1 MRKPQVIGFDAD
13 DTLWVNEPFFREAEV
28 KFSQLMQDYGEAE
41 AITQQLFDT
50 EVGNLDAYGYGI
62 KSFILSMMECAMN
75 ITDHRADH
83 NIIDGILNIGKEM
96 LRKPVELL
104 DGVEETLSY
113 LKASGYRLIV
123 ATKGDL
129 VDQERKLRKSK
140 LEHYFHHIE
149 IMSDKQPS
157 NYERLLK
164 SLDIPAD
171 EFLMVGNS
179 LKSDI
184 IPLIEIGAQAI
195 HIPFH
200 TTWQHE
206 TVDNAEQISERFI
219 SLTTLT
225 EIKDYL

>member
-1 MRKPQVIGFDAD
+1 MKKPQVIGFDAD
-13 DTLWVNEPFFREAEV
+13 DTLWVNEPFFRQAEE
-28 KFSQLMQDYGEAE
+28 KFSLLMKDYGNAE
-41 AITQQLFDT
+41 LITQQLFDT
-50 EVGNLDAYGYGI
+50 EVGNLHAYGYGI
-62 KSFILSMMECAMN
+62 KSFILSMMECAMD
-75 ITDHRADH
+75 ITNHRADH
-83 NIIDGILNIGKEM
+83 KIVDGILNIGKEM

-113 LKASGYRLIV
+113 LKAAGYRLIV

-129 VDQERKLRKSK
+129 VDQERKLRKSQ
-140 LEHYFHHIE
+140 LQHYFHHIE
-149 IMSDKQPS
+149 IMSDKQPA

-164 SLDIPAD
+164 SLDIPAG

-206 TVDNAEQISERFI
+206 TVDNAEQISDRFI

-225 EIKDYL
+225 DIKDYL